1 MGAMDLNSKQRSH
14 LRALAHHLD
23 AVVQVGTAG
32 ITDAIIAKVDVELEN
47 HELVKVKVS
56 KEAPVEVQ
64 AGAEAVALATR
75 AGLAQ
80 IIGRTMVLYRP
91 RKKKP
96 VIKLPE

>member
-1 MGAMDLNSKQRSH
+1 MDLTTKQQRH
-14 LRALAHHLD
+14 LRALAHHLSP
-23 AVVQVGTAG
+23 VVQVGTAG
-32 ITDAIIAKVDVELEN
+32 VTEALLAKVDVELEN

-56 KEAPVEVQ
+56 KEAPVEVE
-64 AGAEAVALATR
+64 AGAEAIRAATN

-91 RKKKP
+91 KKKKP